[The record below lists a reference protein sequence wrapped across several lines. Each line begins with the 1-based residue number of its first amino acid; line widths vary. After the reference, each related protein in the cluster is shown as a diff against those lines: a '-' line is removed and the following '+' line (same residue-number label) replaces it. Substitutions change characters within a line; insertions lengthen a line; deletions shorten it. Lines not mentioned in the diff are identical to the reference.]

1 MSGQSA
7 VSMSWEQLINLVREG
22 KIKKE
27 YAFDKMSTWRTRLE
41 ESLDSV
47 ILPVKY
53 SLFLSAREF
62 SLDNLAKK

>member
-27 YAFDKMSTWRTRLE
+27 YAFDKMSTWRTSLE

-62 SLDNLAKK
+62 SLDNLAEK